1 MGRVLR
7 STSLDELPTLAH
19 VVRGDMSLVG
29 PRPLPVDLPPRY
41 DDTQAR
47 RLEVRPG
54 ITGWAQVNGRNTTA
68 WDERLAMDVWYVDH
82 ASLGLDVRI
91 LARTVGM
98 VLRRSRCRPR
108 RPASR

>member
-1 MGRVLR
+1 MASSARGRSRWTYL
-7 STSLDELPTLAH
+7 
-19 VVRGDMSLVG
+19 
-29 PRPLPVDLPPRY
+29 PRY

-82 ASLGLDVRI
+82 GVAASTLRI

-98 VLRRSRCRPR
+98 VLRRERRRPR
-108 RPASR
+108 RPA